1 MNSSECRENK
11 ITIIYQSSCFQTLS
25 DQIINK
31 YLIPIIQMVSLVYTV
46 VCIVIF
52 WKIIRHEQQHTRN
65 GNMFNYLFFKSIFD
79 FLSIV
84 TEIGDRITSLE
95 SLRYSYITQVIN
107 NWIYLYLNSVVVTIA
122 IYSEIFATFDCYLF
136 LNNFTNFFKS
146 KKSYYINLTVLVIVS
161 FSINIIYL
169 FRSNITRIEDEFSNV
184 TSKNNNNYQNLL
196 SCFSYSTYFIII
208 STIVLIIRDF
218 LPIIL
223 LLIINVLI
231 VLTLKRI
238 YTQKKILRINISDVY
253 RAQTDKIKMM
263 SSIAASLIIGR
274 TPYMI
279 YILPIHDSNTFW
291 ECTMYSLSNF
301 LFYIPYGLQII
312 FFYRFNKIFR
322 KYLKF

>member
-1 MNSSECRENK
+1 MNNSDCRENK
-11 ITIIYQSSCFQTLS
+11 NAIIYESSCTQTLS

-52 WKIIRHEQQHTRN
+52 WKIIRHEQQQIRN

-84 TEIGDRITSLE
+84 TEIGDMITSLD
-95 SLRYSYITQVIN
+95 SLQYSYITHVIN
-107 NWIYLYLNSVVVTIA
+107 NWIYLYLNSVVITIA
-122 IYSEIFATFDCYLF
+122 VYAEVFATFDCYLI

-169 FRSNITRIEDEFSNV
+169 FRSDITKVEDEFSNV
-184 TSKNNNNYQNLL
+184 TSKNDNNYQSVL
-196 SCFSYSTYFIII
+196 SCFSYSAYYIIV

-218 LPIIL
+218 LPIFL
-223 LLIINVLI
+223 MLIINILI
-231 VLTLKRI
+231 LLNLKRI
-238 YTQKKILRINISDVY
+238 YSQKKILRINISDVY

-263 SSIAASLIIGR
+263 SSVAATLIIGR

-279 YILPIHDSNTFW
+279 YILPIHDSNKFW
-291 ECTMYSLSNF
+291 ECTMYLLSNF
-301 LFYIPYGLQII
+301 LYYIPYGLQII